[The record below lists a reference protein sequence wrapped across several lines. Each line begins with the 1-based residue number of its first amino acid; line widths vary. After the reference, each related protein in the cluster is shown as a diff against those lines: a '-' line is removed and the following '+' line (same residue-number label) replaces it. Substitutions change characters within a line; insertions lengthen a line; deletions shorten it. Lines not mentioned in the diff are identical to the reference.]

1 MKAVLFDLDGVIVDS
16 EFANVGAGVRAF
28 LDVGIR
34 LSGKEKKFIVGRHPV
49 DYTKILMKKYSFDF
63 KKFVAVR
70 DHYYDEMYKK
80 SRLYPFAKQLVSRLK
95 KAGFLLALVTSA
107 PAFMVRRAQKK
118 FGIGDFDVF
127 VTFEDAAKRKPAP
140 DVYLLAAKR
149 LKVKPSECVVI
160 EDSIPG
166 VEAAKNAKMKCVAVT
181 NTNPASKL
189 RKADLI
195 VKRLNDKRIM
205 NFIKPRFGSPKS
217 IFSPLSLRG
226 ERKSS
231 RRPRRKKVVC

>member
-34 LSGKEKKFIVGRHPV
+34 LSDKEKKFIIGRHPA
-49 DYTKILMKKYSFDF
+49 DYTKVLMKKYSFDF
-63 KKFVAVR
+63 RRFIAVR

-80 SRLYPFAKQLVSRLK
+80 AKLYPFAKQLVSRLK
-95 KAGFLLALVTSA
+95 KNGFLLSLVTSA
-107 PAFMVRRAQKK
+107 PRFMVKRSQKM
-118 FGIGDFDVF
+118 FGIEGFDAF

-149 LKVKPSECVVI
+149 LKVRPKDCIVI

-166 VEAAKNAKMKCVAVT
+166 VEAAKNAKMKCIAVT

-195 VKRLNDKRIM
+195 VKRLNDKRILKYV
-205 NFIKPRFGSPKS
+205 N
-217 IFSPLSLRG
+217 L
-226 ERKSS
+226 
-231 RRPRRKKVVC
+231 

>member
-16 EFANVGAGVRAF
+16 EWVNVGSGVRA
-28 LDVGIR
+28 LKGLGIN
-34 LSGKEKKFIVGRHPV
+34 LSEAEKKFIIGRHPA
-49 DYTKILMKKYSFDF
+49 DYAKVLMKKYSFDY

-70 DHYYDEMYKK
+70 DNYYDELYKK
-80 SRLYPFAKQLVSRLK
+80 SRLYPFAKQLISRLK
-95 KAGFLLALVTSA
+95 KKGFFLALVTSA
-107 PAFMVRRAQKK
+107 PIFMVRRAQKK
-118 FGIGDFDVF
+118 FGIRDFEVF

-149 LKVKPSECVVI
+149 LNVKPSECVVI

-195 VKRLNDKRIM
+195 VKRLNDKRILKYV
-205 NFIKPRFGSPKS
+205 N
-217 IFSPLSLRG
+217 L
-226 ERKSS
+226 
-231 RRPRRKKVVC
+231 